1 MSKGTYYFI
10 ITLGVLGALSSVYLF
25 FFTEDE
31 TFGNFALNFFSGIT
45 LAGVGYMN
53 LKSSNKSN

>member
-10 ITLGVLGALSSVYLF
+10 ITLGVLGTISSVYLF

-31 TFGNFALNFFSGIT
+31 SFGNFALNFFNGIALT
-45 LAGVGYMN
+45 GVGYMN
-53 LKSSNKSN
+53 LKKLNSSN

>member
-10 ITLGVLGALSSVYLF
+10 ITLGVLGTISSVYLF

-31 TFGNFALNFFSGIT
+31 SFGNFALNFFNGIALT
-45 LAGVGYMN
+45 GVG
-53 LKSSNKSN
+53 

>member
-1 MSKGTYYFI
+1 MSKGTYDFI

-31 TFGNFALNFFSGIT
+31 TFGNFALNFSSGI
-45 LAGVGYMN
+45 AQEVGQRL
-53 LKSSNKSN
+53 LKIV